1 MNQPDNKSQGVRP
14 SHLHD
19 QEYQT
24 FLLWKSAHINNEWKF
39 LAWIRTSL
47 GLLTLGFIVE
57 RFGLFLYS
65 TMSGKATSA
74 AELPSFFNII
84 TISFFV
90 LGGIMLGVATF
101 EFFQDR
107 KRINHE
113 TEESTITL
121 DILIICT
128 LIFLA
133 VVSIAFISFYY

>member
-1 MNQPDNKSQGVRP
+1 MNKTDDKGQGVRP
-14 SHLHD
+14 SYLYD

-24 FLLWKSAHINNEWKF
+24 FLLWKSARINNERKF

-57 RFGLFLYS
+57 RFGLFIYS
-65 TMSGKATSA
+65 TISGNPKTTTQ
-74 AELPSFFNII
+74 LPSFFNII
-84 TISFFV
+84 TIAFFV